1 MDYLKEY
8 IEKQLHLKYYE
19 LDRRRK
25 KYIEDTYE
33 YQLYLLK
40 QILKQKVN
48 ALKNSIRLKLYSLK
62 MLLYN
67 LFGW

>member
-25 KYIEDTYE
+25 KKIEDTYE
-33 YQLYLLK
+33 YQLYLLR
-40 QILKQKVN
+40 QKVN
-48 ALKNSIRLKLYSLK
+48 ELKNLILLKLYSLK